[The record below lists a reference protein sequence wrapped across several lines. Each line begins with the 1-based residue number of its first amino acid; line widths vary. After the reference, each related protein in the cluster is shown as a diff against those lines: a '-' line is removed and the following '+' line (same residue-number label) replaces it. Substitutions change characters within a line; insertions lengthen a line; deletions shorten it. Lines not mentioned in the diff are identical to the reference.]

1 MSTKYGGYMGKVLKI
16 DLTVQEASE
25 YPFSDEER
33 ELFIGGKTMAAKILG
48 DHLKGTEQAFSKENL
63 LVITTGPLTGSGAP
77 SSSRF
82 NISTL
87 SPQTGYL
94 TSSNCGGNFGYY
106 LKKAGLDGLILTGQ
120 CEKPTW
126 IEIQNDTV
134 KFHDASGLWGMKTSK
149 TQEMLDDALRLGNGR
164 VRKNGKIC
172 IGPAGENQ
180 VLYSCI
186 VSNERVFGR
195 GGTGAVMGWMNL
207 KAVCASGNKEVP
219 IYDKERMVKHTQKWF
234 RYLRNHPLTGSQLP
248 KLGTA
253 GLVSAMQMKHILSTK
268 NYTYGQYEDF
278 EKVSGEAIA
287 EKYNIVNKGCLTC
300 PIRCARTVEV
310 NGRQVK
316 GPELETLVLLGGG
329 ILNNDLESIFKWNYE
344 LDELG
349 MDTISCA
356 NTISY
361 AMEANEKGIWDNG
374 LKFSETE
381 GISALFEDI
390 AYRRGIGDELALGS
404 WRLSEKYGGKDFAIH
419 AKGMELAA
427 YEPRKA
433 VGLGLGYA
441 TSNRGGCHLN
451 GGYLVILEGL
461 GLSVNQTTYHG
472 KADLTMLFQDLM
484 EMISAAGQCLFTSYA
499 FFPSPLMKHPNS
511 WYTKLVNKV
520 LPYCGPVVRIINKY
534 PEIACFHL
542 PVFHHT
548 KGFEYTTGMKMT
560 FGDYIRCGERGY
572 NLEREVNRRFGV
584 DANKDALPKKLT
596 KILQDPK
603 NPDSRVPLEK
613 LKKVYYH
620 ARGWDA
626 NGLPTRALLKKLKI
640 VTKTEMEG

>member
-16 DLTVQEASE
+16 DLTVQEVSE
-25 YPFSDEER
+25 YPFSDRER

-48 DHLKGTEQAFSKENL
+48 DHLKGTEKAFSKENL

-87 SPQTGYL
+87 SPQTGYI

-126 IEIQNDTV
+126 IEIQNETV
-134 KFHDASGLWGMKTSK
+134 KFHDGEGLWGMKTSE
-149 TQEMLDDALRLGNGR
+149 TQKALDDQLRLGNGR

-186 VSNERVFGR
+186 VSNERVSGR

-219 IYDKERMVKHTQKWF
+219 IYDKENMVRHTQKWF
-234 RYLRNHPLTGSQLP
+234 KYLKKHPLTGSQMP

-278 EKVSGEAIA
+278 EKVSGEELA

-310 NGRQVK
+310 DGQHVK

-329 ILNNDLESIFKWNYE
+329 ILNNDLPSILKWNYE

-361 AMEANEKGIWDNG
+361 AMEANEKGLWDNG

-381 GISALFEDI
+381 GISRLFEDI
-390 AYRRGIGDELALGS
+390 AYRRGIGDELAQGS
-404 WRLSEKYGGKDFAIH
+404 KRLSEKYGGKEFAIH

-461 GLSVNQTTYHG
+461 GLSIDQTTYHG

-499 FFPSPLMKHPNS
+499 FFPSPLMNHPNS
-511 WYTKLVNKV
+511 WYTRAANKI
-520 LPYCGPVVRIINKY
+520 LPYCGSVVRIINKY

-560 FGDYIRCGERGY
+560 FGQYIRCGERGY

-584 DANKDALPKKLT
+584 DANKDALPKRLVKT
-596 KILQDPK
+596 LQDPK
-603 NPDSRVPLEK
+603 NPDSKVPLEK

-620 ARGWDA
+620 ARGWDS
-626 NGLPTRALLKKLKI
+626 NGLPTKKLLKKLKI
-640 VTKTEMEG
+640 EG

>member
-16 DLTVQEASE
+16 DLTVQEVSE
-25 YPFSDEER
+25 YPFSDRER

-48 DHLKGTEQAFSKENL
+48 DHLKGTEKAFSKENL

-87 SPQTGYL
+87 SPQTGYI

-126 IEIQNDTV
+126 IEIQNETV
-134 KFHDASGLWGMKTSK
+134 KFHDGEGLWGMKTSE
-149 TQEMLDDALRLGNGR
+149 TQKALDDQLRLGNGR

-186 VSNERVFGR
+186 VSNERVSGR

-219 IYDKERMVKHTQKWF
+219 IYDKENMVRHTQKWF
-234 RYLRNHPLTGSQLP
+234 KYLKKHPLTGSQMP

-278 EKVSGEAIA
+278 EKVSGEELA

-310 NGRQVK
+310 DGQHVK

-329 ILNNDLESIFKWNYE
+329 ILNNDLPSILKWNYE

-361 AMEANEKGIWDNG
+361 AMEANEKGLWDNG

-381 GISALFEDI
+381 GISRLFEDI
-390 AYRRGIGDELALGS
+390 AYRRGIGDELAQGS
-404 WRLSEKYGGKDFAIH
+404 KRLSEKYGGKEFAIH

-461 GLSVNQTTYHG
+461 GLSIDQTTYHG

-499 FFPSPLMKHPNS
+499 FFPSPLMNHPNS
-511 WYTKLVNKV
+511 WYTRAANKI
-520 LPYCGPVVRIINKY
+520 LPYCGSVIRIINKY

-560 FGDYIRCGERGY
+560 FGQYIRCGERGY

-584 DANKDALPKKLT
+584 DANKDALPKRLVKT
-596 KILQDPK
+596 LQDPK
-603 NPDSRVPLEK
+603 NPDSKVPLEK

-620 ARGWDA
+620 ARGWDS
-626 NGLPTRALLKKLKI
+626 NGLPTKKLLKKLKI
-640 VTKTEMEG
+640 EG

>member
-16 DLTVQEASE
+16 DLTVQEVSE
-25 YPFSDEER
+25 YPFSDRER

-48 DHLKGTEQAFSKENL
+48 DYLKGTEKAFSKENL

-87 SPQTGYL
+87 SPQTGYI

-126 IEIQNDTV
+126 IEIQNETV
-134 KFHDASGLWGMKTSK
+134 KFHDGEGLWGMKTSE
-149 TQEMLDDALRLGNGR
+149 TQKALDDQLRLGNGR

-186 VSNERVFGR
+186 VSNERVSGR

-219 IYDKERMVKHTQKWF
+219 IYDKENMVRHTQKWF
-234 RYLRNHPLTGSQLP
+234 KYLKKHPLTGSQMP

-278 EKVSGEAIA
+278 EKVSGEELA

-310 NGRQVK
+310 DGQHVK

-329 ILNNDLESIFKWNYE
+329 ILNNDLPSILKWNYE

-361 AMEANEKGIWDNG
+361 AMEANEKGLWDNG

-381 GISALFEDI
+381 GISRLFEDI
-390 AYRRGIGDELALGS
+390 AYRRGIGDELAQGS
-404 WRLSEKYGGKDFAIH
+404 KRLSEKYGGKEFAIH

-461 GLSVNQTTYHG
+461 GLSIDQTTYHG

-499 FFPSPLMKHPNS
+499 FFPSPLMNHPNS
-511 WYTKLVNKV
+511 WYTRAANKI
-520 LPYCGPVVRIINKY
+520 LPYCGSVVRIINKY

-560 FGDYIRCGERGY
+560 FGQYIRCGERGY

-584 DANKDALPKKLT
+584 DANKDALPKRLVKT
-596 KILQDPK
+596 LQDPK
-603 NPDSRVPLEK
+603 NPDSKVPLEK

-620 ARGWDA
+620 ARGWDS
-626 NGLPTRALLKKLKI
+626 NGLPTKKLLKKLKI
-640 VTKTEMEG
+640 EG

>member
-63 LVITTGPLTGSGAP
+63 LVITTGPLPGSGAP

-149 TQEMLDDALRLGNGR
+149 TQEMLEEALRLGNGR

>member
-16 DLTVQEASE
+16 DLTVQEVSE
-25 YPFSDEER
+25 YPFSDRER

-48 DHLKGTEQAFSKENL
+48 DHLKGTEKAFSKENL
-63 LVITTGPLTGSGAP
+63 LVITTGPLTGSGVP

-87 SPQTGYL
+87 SPQTGYI

-126 IEIQNDTV
+126 IEIQNETV
-134 KFHDASGLWGMKTSK
+134 KFHDGEGLWGMKTSE
-149 TQEMLDDALRLGNGR
+149 TQKALDDQLRLGNGR

-186 VSNERVFGR
+186 VSNERVSGR

-219 IYDKERMVKHTQKWF
+219 VYDKEKMVRHTQKWF
-234 RYLRNHPLTGSQLP
+234 KYLKKHPLTGSQMP

-278 EKVSGEAIA
+278 EKVSGEELA

-310 NGRQVK
+310 DGQHVK

-329 ILNNDLESIFKWNYE
+329 ILNNDLPSILKWNYE

-361 AMEANEKGIWDNG
+361 AMEANEKGLWDNG

-381 GISALFEDI
+381 GISRLFEDI
-390 AYRRGIGDELALGS
+390 AYRRGIGDELAQGS
-404 WRLSEKYGGKDFAIH
+404 KRLSEKYGGKEFAIH

-461 GLSVNQTTYHG
+461 GLSIDQTTYHG

-499 FFPSPLMKHPNS
+499 FFPSPLMNHPNS
-511 WYTKLVNKV
+511 WYTRAANKI
-520 LPYCGPVVRIINKY
+520 LPYCGSVVRIINKY

-560 FGDYIRCGERGY
+560 FGQYIRCGERGY

-584 DANKDALPKKLT
+584 DANKDALPKRLVKT
-596 KILQDPK
+596 LQDPK
-603 NPDSRVPLEK
+603 NPDSKVPLEK

-620 ARGWDA
+620 ARGWDS
-626 NGLPTRALLKKLKI
+626 NGLPTKKLLKKLKI
-640 VTKTEMEG
+640 EG